1 MPIAALSKA
10 IDAFGTTRLQPP
22 LPDQGPDMTEQEIQA
37 ILTLSVLAAF
47 VDGDKHER
55 ERAEIKRIAEGLATD
70 ERVHLPSL
78 YQDVLMK
85 RVSIASAAKDLSS
98 LESKQLAYEM
108 AVCVCDAD
116 GAQSEAEQRFLQEVR
131 SALALA
137 APAATEFSREAEAL
151 AEVPLKAAGSTNA
164 DAAWGST
171 SADAAWGN
179 ANGGSGNVHRTP
191 SKVPGTTGNAHGAP
205 GSITGVPGNVNG
217 TSGNADAGPGTAGTF
232 PEKPAPDNAELDRT
246 ILNAS
251 ILNGALELLP
261 ETLSTMAIIPLQ
273 MKLVYRIGQAHG
285 YELDRGHIKDFLA
298 AAGVG
303 MTSQFMEQAG
313 RKLLGGLLGKLGGGM
328 GRGLGKQ
335 AVSSGMSFASTYA
348 LGHVA
353 KRYYAGG
360 RQLSAPMLKEAY
372 AGVVQEARNLQ
383 TQYLPAIQDKARTLD
398 TGKVLALV
406 RGA

>member
-1 MPIAALSKA
+1 
-10 IDAFGTTRLQPP
+10 
-22 LPDQGPDMTEQEIQA
+22 MTEQEIKA
-37 ILTLSVLAAF
+37 VLTVSLLAAF

-55 ERAEIKRIAEGLATD
+55 EREEIKRIAEGLAAD

-85 RVSIASAAKDLSS
+85 RVSVASAASELRS

-116 GAQSEAEQRFLQEVR
+116 GAQSVAEQGFLGELR
-131 SALALA
+131 NALNLPASAA
-137 APAATEFSREAEAL
+137 AAFSGDAEAV
-151 AEVPLKAAGSTNA
+151 AAVPLG
-164 DAAWGST
+164 
-171 SADAAWGN
+171 
-179 ANGGSGNVHRTP
+179 P
-191 SKVPGTTGNAHGAP
+191 EGTTVVGAA
-205 GSITGVPGNVNG
+205 
-217 TSGNADAGPGTAGTF
+217 SGRAS
-232 PEKPAPDNAELDRT
+232 PDPAELDRM

-273 MKLVYRIGQAHG
+273 MKLVYRIGQQHG
-285 YELDRGHIKDFLA
+285 YELDRGHVKDFLA
-298 AAGVG
+298 TAGVG
-303 MTSQFMEQAG
+303 LTSQFMEQAG
-313 RKLLGGLLGKLGGGM
+313 RKLLGGLLGKIGGGI
-328 GRGLGKQ
+328 GRGLGNQ

-360 RQLSAPMLKEAY
+360 RELSAPMLKDAY
-372 AGVVQEARNLQ
+372 ASVLQ
-383 TQYLPAIQDKARTLD
+383 QGRKLQSDYLPAIQDRARTLD
-398 TGKVLALV
+398 AKKVLAMV